1 MFNTPKIMYKGSTN
15 TVLPITLL
23 YASDNAIAQCDF
35 RAGVDNM
42 SGNFKSLPLTAEYLV
57 SKRQPPPGAIIFV
70 DCYYSNFTG
79 YQIIQ
84 FLKKSKLF
92 FKMPIIVL
100 SKINDYR
107 TQETCWALGADFYT
121 VQPDSLHEFALLL
134 ECFAKLDWPTR
145 KRDKEEFIY
154 SLKNKFIA

>member
-15 TVLPITLL
+15 APLPITLL
-23 YASDNAIAQCDF
+23 YASDNAVAQGDF
-35 RAGVDNM
+35 RAAVDNM
-42 SGNFKSLPLTAEYLV
+42 SGNFKSAPLTAEYLV
-57 SKRQPPPGAIIFV
+57 SKQQPPPGTIIFV

-92 FKMPIIVL
+92 FKIPIVVL

-107 TQETCWALGADFYT
+107 TQETCWLLGADFYT
-121 VQPDSLHEFALLL
+121 VQPDSLQEFALLL
-134 ECFAKLDWPTR
+134 ECLVKLDWPTR
-145 KRDKEEFIY
+145 KRDKKEFIY
-154 SLKNKFIA
+154 SLKNKITA